1 MSLIHLFFFVGL
13 VSLEAAAATS
23 FSLGSRS
30 ILRDIGSNVIADQKD
45 NTVEPNAINFD
56 SVFQDT
62 SAKFAVLEFFAHCN
76 LSEPYA
82 LAEANRDKGIRQTE
96 IVVATCNIKSTKRV
110 NESLIEILSIRSPL
124 QYGRIAKNENCHR
137 EKKKKGRTA
146 RNVQLGRAYSIA
158 TLVRSYYPSELNSYF
173 SSRGEG
179 TKGLVQFSDI
189 GKQARDLLFTDYQQG
204 LKASLNFDPYRIR
217 LRSSV
222 DAGGLSGG
230 LVASFPDQSS
240 SKVSLGYVH
249 PNAIANFTTSFGLFR
264 NPLFALSEVVGNHLW
279 SLGFD
284 ASFDVTTQSFRS
296 MDFASSLIS
305 DKFIAS
311 FNSYNRADLLKVY
324 LYQSVMNSAY
334 AVELS
339 RQRSTNTSRISI
351 GYEHRFGSEVL
362 VKSRVDSNGT
372 VAALFQ
378 YKWNPG
384 TFYSYNRRADLLK
397 VYLHQS
403 VMNSAYA
410 VELSRQ
416 RSTNTN
422 QD

>member
-1 MSLIHLFFFVGL
+1 MLSLSDLIFIY
-13 VSLEAAAATS
+13 
-23 FSLGSRS
+23 S
-30 ILRDIGSNVIADQKD
+30 IALCVY
-45 NTVEPNAINFD
+45 
-56 SVFQDT
+56 VFGYT
-62 SAKFAVLEFFAHCN
+62 
-76 LSEPYA
+76 
-82 LAEANRDKGIRQTE
+82 
-96 IVVATCNIKSTKRV
+96 
-110 NESLIEILSIRSPL
+110 
-124 QYGRIAKNENCHR
+124 
-137 EKKKKGRTA
+137 
-146 RNVQLGRAYSIA
+146 VQLGRAYSIA
-158 TLVRSYYPSELNSYF
+158 TLVRSYYPSELN
-173 SSRGEG
+173 REG

-334 AVELS
+334 AVELC

-372 VAALFQ
+372 VPALFQ

-422 QD
+422 QDLIAMRPWLHYFSTSGIQERFTGFQQKVAVIRGSFLVLLVLLQARGFSWLLIVVLVVVSAVQVLALTEAPEIERKVVVVPGMGSCPRHGSVGKRRFDPLRTGRTLLKE

>member
-1 MSLIHLFFFVGL
+1 
-13 VSLEAAAATS
+13 
-23 FSLGSRS
+23 S
-30 ILRDIGSNVIADQKD
+30 IALCVY
-45 NTVEPNAINFD
+45 
-56 SVFQDT
+56 VFGYT
-62 SAKFAVLEFFAHCN
+62 
-76 LSEPYA
+76 
-82 LAEANRDKGIRQTE
+82 
-96 IVVATCNIKSTKRV
+96 
-110 NESLIEILSIRSPL
+110 
-124 QYGRIAKNENCHR
+124 
-137 EKKKKGRTA
+137 
-146 RNVQLGRAYSIA
+146 VQLGRAYSIA

-384 TFYSYNRRADLLK
+384 TFYRLKQSLPAESVNTLRVCFLISKEIPGEVRDYEIDPREMWKRYVLIRGVHVGGMEEIKKLNDGGKLGEMLKGLPVCESVGACGCCGDPSVLWSTLLA
-397 VYLHQS
+397 LFFPS
-403 VMNSAYA
+403 
-410 VELSRQ
+410 SRQ
-416 RSTNTN
+416 LCFFILSSSNLPPKHCF
-422 QD
+422 

>member
-1 MSLIHLFFFVGL
+1 MLSLLKNGNDKHAFG
-13 VSLEAAAATS
+13 S
-23 FSLGSRS
+23 FSLGLKYKILNAQLKYGVDN
-30 ILRDIGSNVIADQKD
+30 ILRM
-45 NTVEPNAINFD
+45 
-56 SVFQDT
+56 
-62 SAKFAVLEFFAHCN
+62 
-76 LSEPYA
+76 
-82 LAEANRDKGIRQTE
+82 
-96 IVVATCNIKSTKRV
+96 
-110 NESLIEILSIRSPL
+110 
-124 QYGRIAKNENCHR
+124 
-137 EKKKKGRTA
+137 
-146 RNVQLGRAYSIA
+146 
-158 TLVRSYYPSELNSYF
+158 
-173 SSRGEG
+173 
-179 TKGLVQFSDI
+179 
-189 GKQARDLLFTDYQQG
+189 
-204 LKASLNFDPYRIR
+204 
-217 LRSSV
+217 RSSV

-279 SLGFD
+279 SLRFD
-284 ASFDVTTQSFRS
+284 ASFDVTAQSFRS

-311 FNSYNRADLLKVY
+311 FNSYNMADLPKVY

-378 YKWNPG
+378 LKQSLPAESINTLRVCFLISKEIPGVRYMIRDHWNRACLARQCCTLSSPSFPCAHLTFGSSKTDSVYDDLCLMFLDMNRLIGLDQALLQAMSAVQVLALTEAPEIERKVVVVPG
-384 TFYSYNRRADLLK
+384 MGSCPRHGSVGKIRFDPLRTGRTLLK
-397 VYLHQS
+397 
-403 VMNSAYA
+403 
-410 VELSRQ
+410 E
-416 RSTNTN
+416 
-422 QD
+422 